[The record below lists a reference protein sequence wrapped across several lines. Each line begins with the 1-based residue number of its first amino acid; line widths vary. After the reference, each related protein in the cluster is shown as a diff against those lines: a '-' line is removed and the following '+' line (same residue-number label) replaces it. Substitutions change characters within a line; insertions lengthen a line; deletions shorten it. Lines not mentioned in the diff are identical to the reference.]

1 MSQKRKNKK
10 SPYYTKAQ
18 IDQTLGLLGLIG
30 TETEEDVKMRMIAE
44 ENGVTRVE
52 HSELTWDMIDRMSK
66 ATPQ

>member
-1 MSQKRKNKK
+1 MSQKRKTKK
-10 SPYYTKAQ
+10 SPYTKAQ

-52 HSELTWDMIDRMSK
+52 HSELTWDIIDRMSK